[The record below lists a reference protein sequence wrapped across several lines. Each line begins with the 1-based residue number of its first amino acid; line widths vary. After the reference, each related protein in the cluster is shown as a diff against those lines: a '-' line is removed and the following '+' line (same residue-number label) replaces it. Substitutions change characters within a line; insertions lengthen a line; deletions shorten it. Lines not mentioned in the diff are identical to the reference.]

1 MHEQNR
7 FCASIKESE
16 LEKGQMKP
24 VRVKGRLILLV
35 RQGGE
40 VLGYQTV
47 ARIWRIDKLK
57 IFYLFNKRKFYK
69 LSCINLLGW
78 LMV

>member
-1 MHEQNR
+1 VHEQNG
-7 FCASIKESE
+7 FVLSIKESE
-16 LEKGQMKP
+16 LKEGQMKL
-24 VRVKGRLILLV
+24 VRVRGRPILLV
-35 RQGGE
+35 RRDGGFLE
-40 VLGYQTV
+40 YQTV

-57 IFYLFNKRKFYK
+57 AFYLFNKRKSFK